1 MIVSHW
7 PMATMIGPGDDNISL
22 VSHFIS
28 SPCSSFMGGL
38 AGIIYIV
45 RVDKTLMRE
54 AQIGGCGWRFSN
66 LIRNVLHLCFSFY
79 YTTTVQKMLCNSS
92 QSAPLVAA

>member
-1 MIVSHW
+1 
-7 PMATMIGPGDDNISL
+7 MATMIGLGDDNISL
-22 VSHFIS
+22 VSHFISS

-45 RVDKTLMRE
+45 RVDKTLMIE
-54 AQIGGCGWRFSN
+54 AQIVGVGGDS
-66 LIRNVLHLCFSFY
+66 LILLEMYFTYAFSFY